1 MSSIAYRLVVQEF
14 KKHSSVSCLAR
25 YNIRPAKITF
35 IKPMTEFLF
44 SYGLFVAKVVTGLI
58 ALVFVVAIISGAKKK
73 DDDTELR
80 VNNLNDKYRA
90 LKDRVLQS
98 LLDKKEYKQ
107 HLKELEKQQK
117 QSAKAEKGKSVKPS
131 AKPKLFV
138 LEFDG
143 DIKASEVK
151 TMREEITAIL
161 SVAEP
166 QDEVLLKLDN
176 SGGIVHEHGL
186 AASQLQ
192 RIKDA
197 KLNLTVSVDK
207 VAASGGYMMAC
218 VADKIVAAPFAILG
232 SIGVLAQLPN
242 FHRLLDRVGV
252 DFEQHTAGEYK
263 RTVTM
268 FGENSDKEREK
279 LKLDLQE
286 THTLFQDFVAEHRP
300 KLDMQ
305 KVATGEHWY
314 GKQALALNLVDEL
327 QTSDEYLIRALDS
340 FDIYAVNMEIK
351 KALQERFLGGLFASL
366 DSIKMRLAGSHHDS
380 RLN

>member
-1 MSSIAYRLVVQEF
+1 MSEF
-14 KKHSSVSCLAR
+14 
-25 YNIRPAKITF
+25 F
-35 IKPMTEFLF
+35 F
-44 SYGLFVAKVVTGLI
+44 SYGLFFAKIITGLI
-58 ALVFVVAIISGAKKK
+58 ALIFVVAIVASGRKKS
-73 DDDTELR
+73 DGPELQ
-80 VNNLNDKYRA
+80 VTNLNEKYTK
-90 LKDRVLQS
+90 LKARVLES
-98 LLDKKEYKQ
+98 IMDKKQHKQ
-107 HLKELEKQQK
+107 YLKSKAKEQK
-117 QSAKAEKGKSVKPS
+117 KNQKSAKVEN

-143 DIKASEVK
+143 DIKASEVA
-151 TMREEITAIL
+151 TLRDEITATL

-176 SGGIVHEHGL
+176 SGGVVHEHGL

-197 KLNLTVSVDK
+197 KLNFTVSVDK

-242 FHRLLDRVGV
+242 FHRLLDKAGI

-268 FGENSDKEREK
+268 FGQNSDKEREK

-286 THTLFQDFVAEHRP
+286 THTLFRDFVSEHRP
-300 KLDMQ
+300 KLDME

-314 GKQALALNLVDEL
+314 GTQAMELNLVDEL
-327 QTSDEYLIRALDS
+327 KTSDELLIDSLDQ
-340 FDIYAVNMEIK
+340 FDIYEIKMEIK
-351 KALQERFLGGLFASL
+351 KGFQDKFLGGLFTSFERAKNGLVNSQN
-366 DSIKMRLAGSHHDS
+366 DSKF
-380 RLN
+380 N

>member
-1 MSSIAYRLVVQEF
+1 MSEF
-14 KKHSSVSCLAR
+14 
-25 YNIRPAKITF
+25 F
-35 IKPMTEFLF
+35 FM
-44 SYGLFVAKVVTGLI
+44 YGLFIAKVITGLI
-58 ALVFVVAIISGAKKK
+58 ALVFVVAILGGGRKK
-73 DDDTELR
+73 ELTPELK
-80 VNNLNDKYRA
+80 VTNLNKKYT
-90 LKDRVLQS
+90 DLQNNVMQAVM
-98 LLDKKEYKQ
+98 DKKEFKARHKTQ
-107 HLKELEKQQK
+107 SKLEKK
-117 QSAKAEKGKSVKPS
+117 NKKLNQSTN

-143 DIKASEVK
+143 DIKATEVS
-151 TMREEITAIL
+151 TMRDEVTALL

-166 QDEVLLKLDN
+166 QDEVLMKLDN

-197 KLNLTVSVDK
+197 KLTFTISVDK

-242 FHRLLDRVGV
+242 FNRLLDKAGV

-268 FGENSDKEREK
+268 FGKNTEKEREK
-279 LKLDLQE
+279 LKIDLQE
-286 THTLFQDFVAEHRP
+286 THTLFRDFVVEHRP
-300 KLDMQ
+300 KLDMD

-314 GKQALALNLVDEL
+314 GKQALELNLVDEL
-327 QTSDEYLIRALDS
+327 KTSDEFLIDALDS
-340 FDIYAVNMEIK
+340 YDIYQIEMQQK
-351 KALQERFLGGLFASL
+351 KGFQEKFLGGLFASFKSL
-366 DSIKMRLAGSHHDS
+366 RNSMAAEQNDS
-380 RLN
+380 RFL

>member
-1 MSSIAYRLVVQEF
+1 
-14 KKHSSVSCLAR
+14 
-25 YNIRPAKITF
+25 
-35 IKPMTEFLF
+35 MTEFLF
-44 SYGLFVAKVVTGLI
+44 SYGLFIAKVVTGLI
-58 ALVFVVAIISGAKKK
+58 ALVFVVAIIGGAKKK
-73 DDDTELR
+73 EDAAELK
-80 VNNLNDKYRA
+80 VTNLNEKYKA

-98 LLDKKEYKQ
+98 LMDKKDYKQ
-107 HLKELEKQQK
+107 HLKELAKQDK
-117 QSAKAEKGKSVKPS
+117 KDAKANKGKNVKQTPK
-131 AKPKLFV
+131 AKLFV

-143 DIKASEVK
+143 DIKASEVE
-151 TMREEITAIL
+151 TMREEITAVL

-242 FHRLLDRVGV
+242 FNRLLDRVGV

-268 FGENSDKEREK
+268 FGKNSDKEREK

-286 THTLFQDFVAEHRP
+286 THTLFRDFVFEHRP
-300 KLDMQ
+300 KLDME
-305 KVATGEHWY
+305 KVATG
-314 GKQALALNLVDEL
+314 
-327 QTSDEYLIRALDS
+327 
-340 FDIYAVNMEIK
+340 
-351 KALQERFLGGLFASL
+351 
-366 DSIKMRLAGSHHDS
+366 
-380 RLN
+380 

>member
-1 MSSIAYRLVVQEF
+1 
-14 KKHSSVSCLAR
+14 
-25 YNIRPAKITF
+25 
-35 IKPMTEFLF
+35 MTEFLF
-44 SYGLFVAKVVTGLI
+44 SYGLFIAKVVTGLI
-58 ALVFVVAIISGAKKK
+58 ALVFVVAIIGGAKKK
-73 DDDTELR
+73 EDAAELK
-80 VNNLNDKYRA
+80 VTNLNEKYKA

-98 LLDKKEYKQ
+98 LMDKKDYKQ
-107 HLKELEKQQK
+107 HLKELAKQDK
-117 QSAKAEKGKSVKPS
+117 KDAKANKGKNVKQTPK
-131 AKPKLFV
+131 AKLFV

-143 DIKASEVK
+143 DIKASEVE
-151 TMREEITAIL
+151 TMREEITAVL

-242 FHRLLDRVGV
+242 FNRLLDRVGV

-268 FGENSDKEREK
+268 FGKNSDKEREK

-286 THTLFQDFVAEHRP
+286 THTLFRDFVFEHRP
-300 KLDMQ
+300 KLDME

-314 GKQALALNLVDEL
+314 GKQALELNLVDEL
-327 QTSDEYLIRALDS
+327 QTSDEYLIQALDT
-340 FDIYAVNMEIK
+340 FDIFAIKMEVK
-351 KALQERFLGGLFASL
+351 KALQDRLFGGLFASV
-366 DSIKMRLAGSHHDS
+366 DKVKTRLADQQNDS
-380 RLN
+380 RYY

>member
-1 MSSIAYRLVVQEF
+1 MS
-14 KKHSSVSCLAR
+14 
-25 YNIRPAKITF
+25 
-35 IKPMTEFLF
+35 EFLF
-44 SYGLFVAKVVTGLI
+44 SYGLFIAKIITALI
-58 ALVFVVAIISGAKKK
+58 ALMFAVAIISAGRKKEE
-73 DDDTELR
+73 DAELK
-80 VNNLNDKYRA
+80 VTNLNNRYQE
-90 LKDRVLQS
+90 LKNKVS
-98 LLDKKEYKQ
+98 FAIMDKKTFKHNAKQ
-107 HLKELEKQQK
+107 AAKQQK
-117 QSAKAEKGKSVKPS
+117 QMLKKKQQDK

-143 DIKASEVK
+143 DIKASEVE
-151 TMREEITAIL
+151 TLRDEITAML

-176 SGGIVHEHGL
+176 SGGMVHEHGL

-197 KLNLTVSVDK
+197 KLHFTVAVDK

-242 FHRLLDRVGV
+242 FNRLLDKAGV

-268 FGENSDKEREK
+268 FGKNSDKEREK
-279 LKLDLQE
+279 LKAELQE
-286 THTLFQDFVAEHRP
+286 THALFRDFVTRNRP
-300 KLDMQ
+300 KLDID

-314 GKQALALNLVDEL
+314 GVQALELDLVDEIK
-327 QTSDEYLIRALDS
+327 TSDELLVNAQAEY
-340 FDIYAVNMEIK
+340 DIYLLEMEIK
-351 KALQERFLGGLFASL
+351 KGIQDKLFGGLFSAVNQLRDRVAQQQS
-366 DSIKMRLAGSHHDS
+366 DSQFH
-380 RLN
+380 